1 MNVVVVVAVV
11 VAEDAV
17 VNGLTEVAVK
27 VAEDAVNGLTEV
39 AVVVT
44 AVTDVVVEI
53 TVAVVVVVS
62 NSHVKTMTDL

>member
-1 MNVVVVVAVV
+1 MVVVAVV
-11 VAEDAV
+11 
-17 VNGLTEVAVK
+17 

-62 NSHVKTMTDL
+62 NSHVKTTTDL